1 MSKFDY
7 DLIVIGAGSG
17 GVRASRL
24 ASGYGAKVAI
34 VEESRFGG
42 TCVIRGCV
50 PKKLLVYGSLFSSH
64 FDDAVG
70 FGWTVGDVSHDWSSL
85 IQAKDKELNR
95 LENIYKN
102 MLNNAGVELIEGCGA
117 VVDKNTVAVNGMH
130 YSSKKILIAVG
141 GKPYIPDFPG
151 NQHVI
156 TSNEALDLKSLPQ
169 HIIIVGGGYIALE
182 FAGIFNSLGT
192 KVEIV
197 LRSEQVLRD
206 FDKDIRE
213 TIESELKDKGIIIH
227 KNKSV
232 KSVREADVG
241 KFTVILN
248 DTKIDVDK
256 IMFATGRKPNTL
268 KLGIDEIGVKMDE
281 NGAIKVDELNC
292 SNVQTIF
299 AVGDVTDRVNLTP
312 VAINEGRVFAE
323 RFFNNNPLKLDYNN
337 IPSAVFSQP
346 QIATVGLT
354 EEEAKRDFDVNI
366 FISRFNPMKNTI
378 SGRKEPTMMKLI
390 VDRLSDKVLGCHML
404 GDDAAEIIQG
414 LAIAVKCGA
423 TKKQFDETVGIHPT
437 SAEEF
442 VTMRE
447 IKS

>member
-1 MSKFDY
+1 MSDY

-24 ASGYGAKVAI
+24 SSTYGAKVAI

-50 PKKLLVYGSLFSSH
+50 PKKLLVYGSAFNSH
-64 FDDAVG
+64 FNDAVS
-70 FGWTVGDVSHDWSSL
+70 FGWTVGDLRHDWSSL
-85 IQAKDKELNR
+85 IKAKDNELDR
-95 LENIYKN
+95 LENIYQN
-102 MLNNAGVELIEGCGA
+102 MLKNAGVELIEGRGI
-117 VVDKNTVAVNGMH
+117 VVDKNTVVVNDKKF
-130 YSSKKILIAVG
+130 SSKKILIAVG

-156 TSNEALDLKSLPQ
+156 TSNEALDLKNIPK

-182 FAGIFNSLGT
+182 FAGIFNALGS
-192 KVEIV
+192 KVEII
-197 LRSEQVLRD
+197 LRSEKVLRG
-206 FDKDIRE
+206 FDEDVRE
-213 TIESELKDKGIIIH
+213 TITSELIKKGIKIH
-227 KNKSV
+227 MNESV
-232 KSVREADVG
+232 KSIDNTDG
-241 KFTVILN
+241 DLFTVNLN
-248 DTKIDVDK
+248 NSIIDVDK
-256 IMFATGRKPNTL
+256 IMFATGRKPNTSG
-268 KLGIDEIGVKMDE
+268 LGLEEVGVLMDE
-281 NGAIKVDELNC
+281 NGAINVDDSNC
-292 SNVQTIF
+292 SNIETIF
-299 AVGDVTDRVNLTP
+299 AVGDVTNRVNLTP

-323 RFFNNNPLKLDYNN
+323 SFFNNNPLKLDYTN
-337 IPSAVFSQP
+337 IASAVFSQP

-354 EEEAKRDFDVNI
+354 ESEARRKFDVNI

-378 SGRKEPTMMKLI
+378 SGKKEPTMMKLV
-390 VDRLSDKVLGCHML
+390 VDKLTDKVLGCHML